1 MDKLF
6 PPVIEATI
14 PAFYNDTEKG
24 IVITIPFS
32 MNRGIS
38 KTQVGGFA
46 LKAKTV
52 QSSSY
57 LFTLETDDITTFE
70 MEDSSWVS
78 FTLGEEQAKHLK
90 VGQFYKFQIAYISGS
105 GIDKTVGYYS
115 TIGVGKYTT
124 KPDIY
129 ISSGTSSETNSLEI
143 GLINMHTYDYTG
155 HYNQYKKDTSE
166 RVYSYQFD
174 VYDSNNKLIMSTG
187 EKLHNSSNDIEI
199 YESYDSF
206 SLARDLEIDKSFY
219 IQYTVT
225 TINGLRVSTPKY
237 RLMQKTSID
246 PEMEAYMKATVNYD
260 NGYIDIDLVGTKNQY
275 GLETPVT
282 GAFLITRASEDD
294 GFTTWNEI
302 SRFKLQAQNPSRW
315 LWRDYTIEQGKRYRY
330 AIQQYN
336 DMGLYSNK
344 VESKEVSV
352 DFEDAFL
359 YDGKRQLRIRYNPK
373 VSSLKVNTQEA
384 KVSTIG
390 AKHPFIFRNGKIYTR
405 EFPISGLIS
414 YYMDEDKLF
423 MTEEEFEIEEKT
435 INLTSDN
442 LLKER
447 IFKTKV
453 LEWLTDGNPKL
464 FRSPTEGNFI
474 VRLMNTSITPHDQLG
489 RMLHTFST
497 TASEIADFNYDELN
511 KYGFINV
518 DDPEVPYMRWMTVNF
533 AEPQSNGTVVYKEGQ
548 VNRHPAV
555 TVRLDNFLPGD
566 TIEFRTFKHPDN
578 VYEEISIGVTGSY
591 YIDIGVEI
599 TEIRVPEGKKYSG
612 SMTYSYYSIQQN
624 AFNKIANVNIVEV
637 PTQQYIGTNDI
648 IRSIEFVQM
657 EDGTYQRNPKND
669 IIEFYNIH
677 AYKRPVERIV
687 VGRDGKYYFDKEC
700 TMPLSANPDRH
711 ILYAVGKWEE
721 KLYDPDYKPSNGM
734 YEDYPGGYYSP
745 LHEKW
750 VWTLDHYYDF
760 NADVKI
766 DIKDYDPCIYVNGNQ
781 ISVEDVI
788 EYQVGRMGDIESFT
802 VGNGAWCY
810 CSYQTR
816 VIDYLIE
823 DDASWDVY
831 PEKERYNTSV
841 KNLQNFQKER
851 EIVEDQILNG
861 EIADLTPE
869 EYDNWAKQ
877 EEQYRFYITSSYT
890 KFLRTL
896 IIEREKE
903 KVADGLL

>member
-57 LFTLETDDITTFE
+57 LFTLETYDTTAFE
-70 MEDSSWVS
+70 MEDSPWVS
-78 FTLGEEQAKHLK
+78 FTLSEAEAKYLK
-90 VGQFYKFQIAYISGS
+90 AGQFYKFQIAYISGS
-105 GIDKTVGYYS
+105 GTSKTIGYYS
-115 TIGVGKYTT
+115 TVGVGKYTT
-124 KPDIY
+124 KPEIY
-129 ISSGTSSETNSLEI
+129 ISSGSTTNKE
-143 GLINMHTYDYTG
+143 GLLVGAVNMHSYDYTG
-155 HYNQYKKDTSE
+155 HYSQYKKDISE

-174 VYDSNNKLIMSTG
+174 VYDSNGKLILSS
-187 EKLHNSSNDIEI
+187 EDKLHNSSNDIEI

-206 SLARDLEIDKSFY
+206 TLSRDLEIDKSFY

-225 TINGLRVSTPKY
+225 TINGLKVSTPKY
-237 RLMQKTSID
+237 RLMQKTSIN
-246 PEMEAYMKATVNYD
+246 PEIEAVMKATPNEE
-260 NGYIDIDLVGTKNQY
+260 NGYVDIDLVGTKNQY
-275 GLETPVT
+275 DLETPIT

-294 GFTTWNEI
+294 DFTTWNEI

-315 LWRDYTIEQGKRYRY
+315 LWRDYTVEHCKRYKY

-336 DMGLYSNK
+336 DAGLYSNK
-344 VESKEVSV
+344 IESEEVCL

-373 VSSLKVNTQEA
+373 VSSFKISTQEA
-384 KVSTIG
+384 KVNTIG

-405 EFPISGLIS
+405 EFPISGLVS
-414 YYMDEDKLF
+414 YQMDEDKLF
-423 MTEEEFEIEEKT
+423 LSEDEFELNETT
-435 INLTSDN
+435 IDLTGEN

-474 VRLMNTSITPHDQLG
+474 VRLLNTSMTPFDQLG
-489 RMLHTFST
+489 RMLHSFTT
-497 TASEIADFNYDELN
+497 TAYEIADCTYEELN
-511 KYGFINV
+511 KYGFISV

-533 AEPQSNGTVVYKEGQ
+533 AESQSDGTVIFKTGQ
-548 VNRHPAV
+548 VNRHPAI
-555 TVRLDNFLPGD
+555 TVRFDNLLPD
-566 TIEFRTFKHPDN
+566 SLIYFRTPAHAADH
-578 VYEEISIGVTGSY
+578 YEEIRIGVTGSY
-591 YIDIGVEI
+591 YIDTGMEI
-599 TEIRVPEGKKYSG
+599 TEIRLPENAQYNG

-637 PTQQYIGTNDI
+637 PTKQYIGDNDI
-648 IRSIEFVQM
+648 IRDIEWVQM
-657 EDGTYQRNPKND
+657 KDGSYQRNPKND

-677 AYKRPVERIV
+677 AYKRPIEKIT
-687 VGRDGKYYFDKEC
+687 VGNDGKYYFDKGC
-700 TMPLSANPDRH
+700 QYPLSDNPDPY
-711 ILYAVGKWEE
+711 ILYAVGTWEE
-721 KLYDPDYKPSNGM
+721 KFYDSNYNPSNGI
-734 YEDYPGGYYSP
+734 YEEYPGGYYSP
-745 LHEKW
+745 VHEKW
-750 VWTLDHYYDF
+750 VWTLQHYYDF
-760 NADVKI
+760 HQNKI
-766 DIKDYDPCIYVNGNQ
+766 ISVDDYDPCIYVNKNQ
-781 ISVEDVI
+781 INLEDI
-788 EYQVGRMGDIESFT
+788 AEYQVGRMGTIESFT

-810 CSYQTR
+810 CSYQIR

-823 DDASWDVY
+823 DDLSWDVY
-831 PEKERYNTSV
+831 PIKNEYKAMV
-841 KNLQNFQKER
+841 KNLRDFQVER
-851 EIVEDQILNG
+851 EIIEDEILQGIRDN
-861 EIADLTPE
+861 LTEE
-869 EYDNWAKQ
+869 EYRNLNIRDQMLRNN
-877 EEQYRFYITSSYT
+877 ILSSQ
-890 KFLRTL
+890 KLFLQAL
-896 IIEREKE
+896 ILEREKE